1 MKTIKIMSV
10 FGLFTMVLIS
20 CSTLTLS
27 TKQTIQEYARINEK
41 TSDEHRELLIKSM
54 TREELIDFIRSKD
67 SFYSGEDFTGYKENL
82 LLAIAIFADL
92 RADRQEQSEDTDTS
106 DTALQKN
113 KQDWR
118 QQDYRMNEYLKAL
131 ADFTKKISNETKNK
145 S

>member
-1 MKTIKIMSV
+1 MT
-10 FGLFTMVLIS
+10 
-20 CSTLTLS
+20 
-27 TKQTIQEYARINEK
+27 EK